1 MWRKKATCGF
11 RIFHGQPHTPGRGK
25 NPDFFVG
32 SGEVFVFGFLF
43 LPKHFLL
50 MMQMVIY
57 SYLTYMIVKI
67 RKLHQYHQTY
77 SFHLT
82 CSLFH

>member
-1 MWRKKATCGF
+1 MDVEKKATCGF

-43 LPKHFLL
+43 LPKH
-50 MMQMVIY
+50 
-57 SYLTYMIVKI
+57 
-67 RKLHQYHQTY
+67 
-77 SFHLT
+77 
-82 CSLFH
+82 LFFTSRFQHPTSRFPVWGRREFDGELP